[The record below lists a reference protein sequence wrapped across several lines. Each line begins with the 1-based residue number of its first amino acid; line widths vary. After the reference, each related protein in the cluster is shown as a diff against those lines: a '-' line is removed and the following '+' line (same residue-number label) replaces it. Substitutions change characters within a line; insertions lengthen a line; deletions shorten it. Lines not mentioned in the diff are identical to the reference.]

1 MEIHKIPK
9 TERDFNSFFTKER
22 KKTVSLLQGRYNFS
36 QEQAEDVYQD
46 SCIALYQNIV
56 RGKLVK
62 LTSTLSTYFTQICI
76 FQALKK
82 KRDDKLNYILE
93 DRQYDNSKVDV
104 LLGLDGGYSLK
115 QQMAMEDIVNHM
127 PPPCDVILWSY
138 YYDNMK
144 MTEIASVIDYKNS
157 DTVKAKK
164 AQCIKKL
171 KDKFS
176 TQLKEIIYGED

>member
-9 TERDFNSFFTKER
+9 TERDFNSFFTRER
-22 KKTVSLLQGRYNFS
+22 RKTVSLLQGRYNFS
-36 QEQAEDVYQD
+36 QEQADDVYQD

-56 RGKLVK
+56 TGKLVT
-62 LTSTLSTYFTQICI
+62 LTSSLSTYFTQICI

-82 KRDDKLNYILE
+82 KRDNKLIDTLE
-93 DRQYDNSKVDV
+93 EVQYDNSKVDV
-104 LLGLDGGYSLK
+104 LLELDGGFSVK

-127 PPPCDVILWSY
+127 PSPCDVILWSY
-138 YYDNMK
+138 YYDNMN

-157 DTVKAKK
+157 DSVKAKK
-164 AQCIKKL
+164 AQCMKRL

>member
-46 SCIALYQNIV
+46 SCSALYQNIV

-82 KRDDKLNYILE
+82 KRDDKLNEILE